1 MDLARLIHV
10 HVDCK
15 LCWMPWQGGTQ
26 PKWIYCGVPPDGP
39 CLVAFGPPWCCA
51 LLSGKSKVRI
61 RSRNSLTARFVFL
74 ICPPLQYKLV
84 HRFLLGALGKR
95 RHFSSGWMCVPARR
109 CETEAF
115 GWFARISIDDNYG
128 QWCWESRRVRRVA
141 VIPAHSLEMQRSQRD
156 VRGFRIETRCGG
168 AQKANGARILTPQNH
183 RIVYMKFEHRPC

>member
-1 MDLARLIHV
+1 MAGRHPAKVDLLWCSTR
-10 HVDCK
+10 
-15 LCWMPWQGGTQ
+15 WTMSGGLWAT
-26 PKWIYCGVPPDGP
+26 
-39 CLVAFGPPWCCA
+39 LMLRFAFWEIKGA
-51 LLSGKSKVRI
+51 YKI
-61 RSRNSLTARFVFL
+61 ENSLTACL
-74 ICPPLQYKLV
+74 CSYLPPLQYKLV
-84 HRFLLGALGKR
+84 LFTWGAWQAET
-95 RHFSSGWMCVPARR
+95 FSSGWMCVPARR

-156 VRGFRIETRCGG
+156 VRGFELNTCGG